1 MSANPPDDTQLRAR
15 LTPLQTLGSG
25 DPLSALAPW
34 QTWPSITLPGA
45 RRNVQSVVR
54 LPLQSRLGG
63 SYGALAYGF
72 RTALDAPGSNS
83 SLVGSVQLT
92 NLGVFSQWFPSH
104 GLVLVQH
111 LIDGA
116 PVRGATVT
124 AYRIDDQNKAA
135 PQPCATGSTDANGEL
150 NFYGVDVVRCSI
162 LASSNQAPNLGV
174 VVTQGADVA
183 TVTTWSYSGYP
194 RFDIVGGWTS
204 GAPLSRGTIFS
215 DRQMYQPGERGEITG
230 VAYYVKG
237 ARVVPDANAFYNVT
251 LSDPSNVTTSLGR
264 RRTDSLGIFSM
275 PIDFSKQQALGY
287 YSIAADRKSVV

>member
-1 MSANPPDDTQLRAR
+1 M
-15 LTPLQTLGSG
+15 
-25 DPLSALAPW
+25 
-34 QTWPSITLPGA
+34 
-45 RRNVQSVVR
+45 
-54 LPLQSRLGG
+54 
-63 SYGALAYGF
+63 
-72 RTALDAPGSNS
+72 
-83 SLVGSVQLT
+83 
-92 NLGVFSQWFPSH
+92 
-104 GLVLVQH
+104 
-111 LIDGA
+111 
-116 PVRGATVT
+116 T
-124 AYRIDDQNKAA
+124 AYRVDDQNKLA
-135 PQPCATGSTDANGEL
+135 PQPCATGATDANGEL
-150 NFYGVDVVRCSI
+150 NFYGVDVERCSI

-194 RFDIVGGWTS
+194 RFDIYGGWTS

-237 ARVVPDANAFYNVT
+237 DRVVPDANAFYNVT

-287 YSIAADRKSVV
+287 YSIAAKGTNGNEIDGSLRVAEFKPPNFNLTLTLGVDVGRRRLEHRRERFRELSLWRAAAGRHRACLRHARRGDRAAEGMG